1 MPPLMVSIIL
11 ETSTTSMGT
20 LSPYA
25 NPTFLAQ
32 LMRVV
37 IERMSGA
44 LDPTAP
50 ARPTVPIVA
59 TTMNNVI
66 TLEQIV

>member
-1 MPPLMVSIIL
+1 
-11 ETSTTSMGT
+11 MGT

-50 ARPTVPIVA
+50 ARPTVPMV
-59 TTMNNVI
+59 TTTINNVI

>member
-1 MPPLMVSIIL
+1 
-11 ETSTTSMGT
+11 
-20 LSPYA
+20 
-25 NPTFLAQ
+25 
-32 LMRVV
+32 
-37 IERMSGA
+37 

-66 TLEQIV
+66 TLEQIVWGN